1 MLSLVFD
8 KSPTLF
14 MVKALRTFRTA
25 EGCLVESEKRAA
37 LHDGYHVAAGHPIEH
52 VVLSA
57 PDSIF
62 AAACRA

>member
-8 KSPTLF
+8 KAPKLF
-14 MVKALRTFRTA
+14 LVKSLRPFRTS

-37 LHDGYHVAAGHPIEH
+37 LHDGVYVAAGHIIEH
-52 VVLSA
+52 VTMSA